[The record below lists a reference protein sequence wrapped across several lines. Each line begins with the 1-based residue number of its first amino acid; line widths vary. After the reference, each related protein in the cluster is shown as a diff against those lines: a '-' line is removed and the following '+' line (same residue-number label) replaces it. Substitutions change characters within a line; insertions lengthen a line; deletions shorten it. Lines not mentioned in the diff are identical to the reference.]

1 MIETRRIYYE
11 NVYEKEFD
19 AEVLECREMKN
30 GFQILLNQS
39 AFYPEGGGQPADH
52 GFLNEIEVFDVHE
65 KAEEL
70 LHYTK
75 QPLEPGTKVHGKIDW
90 ERRFDLMQQHSG
102 EHMVSGIIHGKY
114 GYENVGFHLGNDVIT
129 IDLSGPLTFEELME
143 IEKEVNLKIWENQE
157 VQIEFPSPEEL
168 KTIPYRSKK
177 ELTGKVRIVTFPGA
191 DICACCGTHVS
202 RTGEIG
208 MVKLLSVVKFH
219 EGVRVEMICGMRVL
233 CYLNQVDAQ
242 NHSISVELS
251 AKPDKTA
258 EAVARLHE
266 ENARLKAAVN
276 RMEEESFA
284 AEAASHKGEGN
295 VLLFKSGL
303 EADSVRKLT
312 DAVMQ
317 SCGGRCAVF
326 SDNGDGTWKYAI
338 GEKDGDLR
346 TLNKEM
352 NAALN
357 GRGGGKPF
365 FVQGSIR
372 GTETEIRTF
381 FENR

>member
-1 MIETRRIYYE
+1 MMETRRIYYE
-11 NVYEKEFD
+11 DVYQKEFD
-19 AEVLECREMKN
+19 AEVIECREMKN
-30 GFQILLNQS
+30 GYQILLDQS
-39 AFYPEGGGQPADH
+39 VFYPEGGGQPADH

-70 LHYTK
+70 LHYTRE
-75 QPLEPGTKVHGKIDW
+75 PLEAGTKVHGKIDW

-102 EHMVSGIIHGKY
+102 EHMVSGVIHAAY
-114 GYENVGFHLGNDVIT
+114 GYENVGFHMGTDVIT
-129 IDLSGPLTFEELME
+129 IDLSGPLSAEELSE
-143 IEKEVNLKIWENQE
+143 IELQVNKKIWENE
-157 VQIEFPSPEEL
+157 KVQIDYPSAEEL
-168 KTIPYRSKK
+168 KQIPYRSKK

-219 EGVRVEMICGMRVL
+219 EGVRIEMISGGRVL
-233 CYLNQVDAQ
+233 RYLNQVDAQ
-242 NHSISVELS
+242 NHSISVRLS
-251 AKPDKTA
+251 AKPDKTS
-258 EAVARLHE
+258 EAVARLYE
-266 ENARLKAAVN
+266 ENSRLKVAVS

-284 AEAASHKGEGN
+284 SEAAARSGAGN
-295 VLLFKSGL
+295 VLLFKKGL

-312 DAVMQ
+312 DAIMQ
-317 SCGGRCAVF
+317 ACGGRCALF

-338 GEKDGDLR
+338 GEKNGDLR
-346 TLNKEM
+346 VMTKEM

-365 FVQGSIR
+365 FVQGSVR
-372 GTETEIRTF
+372 TEEKEIREF
-381 FENR
+381 FKNR